1 MPASRPNNRRNAV
14 DPAVTFH
21 IDPDAEP
28 GNASPALARLLI
40 GIDRRRRERAAA
52 ELAGEQTTQSETQSE
67 KP

>member
-1 MPASRPNNRRNAV
+1 MQVIRPDTPRNAA
-14 DPAVTFH
+14 DPVVTFH
-21 IDPDAEP
+21 IDPHAES

-52 ELAGEQTTQSETQSE
+52 ELAGKQITQSETQSE